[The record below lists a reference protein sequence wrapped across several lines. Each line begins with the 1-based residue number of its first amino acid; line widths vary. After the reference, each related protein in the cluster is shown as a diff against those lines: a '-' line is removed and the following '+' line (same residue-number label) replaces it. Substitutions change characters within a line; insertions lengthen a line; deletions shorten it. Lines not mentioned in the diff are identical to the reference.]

1 MRIIN
6 FNKDAEEVLAKV
18 AEEHGVDKEKLWDLY
33 LGLMRRNY
41 FDDLCD
47 IARENKEE
55 LGEE

>member
-18 AEEHGVDKEKLWDLY
+18 AKEHGVDKEKLWDLY
-33 LGLMRRNY
+33 LGLMKRNY

-47 IARENKEE
+47 IARESKEE

>member
-18 AEEHGVDKEKLWDLY
+18 ADDYGVDKEKLWGLY

>member
-18 AEEHGVDKEKLWDLY
+18 ADDYGVDKEKLWDLY
-33 LGLMRRNY
+33 LGLMRQNY